1 MPFEYKRHSQPEPH
15 VPKPPKA
22 PRPTKQPAT
31 PQPSPE
37 INPLAAYQAT
47 INRAA
52 VAAPARER
60 AKSWRGRPKPALPIR
75 PPGHSKRLIKRGV
88 LAALGLLVA
97 GGVWWLFT
105 SGHGKF
111 NLASLFGAA
120 VKTAIGHKDNIAG
133 ESRGRTN
140 ILVYGMTQDGLRTDS
155 IMLVSYYW
163 QQKKMVTLNIPRDL
177 YAYDGNENAKMG
189 EIYAYAKARKP
200 HDPNYPDQFVADTI
214 SREYNQPI
222 DYWVQFNMQ
231 GEVDFINAIGGID
244 INSPDSF
251 TDCQYPTWDYSGY
264 VRPCPHFDAGPQ
276 HLNGSRALT
285 FSRSRHALQNDE
297 GSDFAR
303 SKRQMLVIQATLTKL
318 KSMGVVGNIAQV
330 SHYLNILGDN
340 LTTSMSTDD
349 MVAFGSDLKNISPQN
364 DLVRGSWATGNG
376 FLCDAN
382 TSEGAYIIRYGV
394 PGDCLVA
401 AGGYKDS
408 HYREMAIYYIGHL
421 LTTAPMAPAD
431 FVQAASVALGYST
444 PTPKPSPGQ

>member
-1 MPFEYKRHSQPEPH
+1 
-15 VPKPPKA
+15 V
-22 PRPTKQPAT
+22 
-31 PQPSPE
+31 
-37 INPLAAYQAT
+37 
-47 INRAA
+47 
-52 VAAPARER
+52 PARRRR
-60 AKSWRGRPKPALPIR
+60 AKASGPAKPIADPR
-75 PPGHSKRLIKRGV
+75 RTKRLIKRGV
-88 LAALGLLVA
+88 LAGLGLLIA
-97 GGVWWLFT
+97 GGVFWFFT

-111 NLASLFGAA
+111 SLASLFGAA

-133 ESRGRTN
+133 QSRGRTN
-140 ILVYGMTQDGLRTDS
+140 ILIYGMTQDGLRTDT

-177 YAYDGNENAKMG
+177 YTYDGYENAKMG
-189 EIYAYAKARKP
+189 ELYAYAKARQP
-200 HDPNYPDQFVADTI
+200 HNPDYPDQFVAQTI
-214 SREYNQPI
+214 SKEYNLPI

-231 GEVDFINAIGGID
+231 GEVDFVNAIGGID
-244 INSPDSF
+244 VNNPDAF

-318 KSMGVVGNIAQV
+318 KSMGVVGNIAEV
-330 SHYLNILGDN
+330 SHYLNILGSN

-349 MVAFGSDLKNISPQN
+349 MVAFATDLKDLSPQN

-376 FLCDAN
+376 FLCD
-382 TSEGAYIIRYGV
+382 TSTSAGAYIIRYGV
-394 PGDCLVA
+394 DGDCEVG

-408 HYREMAIYYIGHL
+408 RYRDMAIYYVKNL
-421 LTTAPMAPAD
+421 LTSAPMPPTD
-431 FVQAASVALGYST
+431 FVQASGVALGFATPS
-444 PTPKPSPGQ
+444 PTPGKSSGSGSSN

>member
-1 MPFEYKRHSQPEPH
+1 MPFEYKRHSQPEPSL
-15 VPKPPKA
+15 PKAPKA

-31 PQPSPE
+31 SPAAPE
-37 INPLAAYQAT
+37 INPLSAYQAT

-52 VAAPARER
+52 VAAPAGKRR
-60 AKSWRGRPKPALPIR
+60 HSWGNSRPKPAKPIR
-75 PPGHSKRLIKRGV
+75 TPGHTKRLAKRSV
-88 LAALGLLVA
+88 MAVLGLLVA
-97 GGVWWLFT
+97 GALVWVFT

-111 NLASLFGAA
+111 SLASLFGAA

-133 ESRGRTN
+133 QSRGRTN
-140 ILVYGMTQDGLRTDS
+140 ILVYGMTQDGLRTDT

-177 YAYDGNENAKMG
+177 YVYDGYENDKMG
-189 EIYAYAKARKP
+189 EIYAYAKARQP
-200 HDPNYPDQFVADTI
+200 HNPNYPDQYVASII
-214 SREYNQPI
+214 SKEYNQPI

-231 GEVDFINAIGGID
+231 GEVDFVA
-244 INSPDSF
+244 F

-318 KSMGVVGNIAQV
+318 KSMGVAGNIAQV

-349 MVAFGSDLKNISPQN
+349 MVAFASDLKDLNPQR
-364 DLVRGSWATGNG
+364 DLVRGSWATGSG

-394 PGDCLVA
+394 PGDCLVG

-408 HYREMAIYYIGHL
+408 HYRQMAIYYVGHL
-421 LTTAPMAPAD
+421 LTSAPMSTDD
-431 FVQAASVALGYST
+431 FVQAAGVALGYAT
-444 PTPKPSPGQ
+444 PTPTPGKSSGSGAGSTSP